1 MRETYNGI
9 LNIYTCRLES
19 YLEKNRNKKKR
30 LKENR
35 KAQHSNNNRKL
46 EAAERITLKLEKTIY
61 KGYEDIKIKS
71 TIIIKL
77 HIRGI
82 NLADLKKPTSKAKPG
97 TEETVIRVRTPR
109 RENNEILATVESLLG
124 ANRLRLRCMDGVVR
138 MGRIPGSMKKKT
150 WIREGDVVIVV
161 PWEFQNEK
169 ADVIWKYTRP
179 QVDWLDRKGY
189 LKG

>member
-1 MRETYNGI
+1 MI
-9 LNIYTCRLES
+9 LANF
-19 YLEKNRNKKKR
+19 KK
-30 LKENR
+30 
-35 KAQHSNNNRKL
+35 H
-46 EAAERITLKLEKTIY
+46 
-61 KGYEDIKIKS
+61 
-71 TIIIKL
+71 
-77 HIRGI
+77 
-82 NLADLKKPTSKAKPG
+82 TSKAKPS
-97 TEETVIRVRTPR
+97 TEETVTRVRTPR
-109 RENNEILATVESLLG
+109 RENNEILAIVESLLG

-179 QVDWLDRKGY
+179 QVDWLERKGY